1 MGTKGGISLASF
13 CVFNPT
19 YGPREGEEHKKIVFF
34 YPKETDIDTQIKHI
48 GLCEAIVR
56 FTETFSN
63 KPCQSL
69 HTTKRRQLFLEAE
82 KDFWMI
88 MTVTIPFTEKTKDG
102 QSVLEYHEEETLR
115 LPQGDILDI
124 FSGIHF
130 MPLDKNTYLHVQCF
144 INLLEASFS
153 SIKYTAFLYNDQLV
167 WSGLDQE
174 DMRIIYK
181 YLITSLFPSYQEQEL
196 QSTNS
201 VSPSRNS
208 AAPGDVHYGKF
219 ITGPPDIRNEKNL
232 GKVPRVYIN
241 TECCNE
247 ECFLLVYRAHNASV
261 CMFLPAACKINFEL
275 CHKLDSFLGPRLSQL
290 ASDIGEQFSKKA
302 ASGFITGPPDIR
314 NEKNLGKVPRVYIN
328 TECCNEEC
336 FLLVYRAHNA
346 SVCMFLPAA
355 CKINFELCH
364 KLDSFL
370 GPRLS
375 QLASDIGEQFSKKAA
390 SGADTAY
397 RFIYFNHMNLAQKTT
412 VHSDMRKTGSNNIPP
427 ETLKLLTDISSDM
440 SKSPEDGE
448 IIVKTS
454 TDNWVV
460 GKKSDHREF
469 FVVINQKNAN
479 LIEINDS
486 GVYVFDMSEPPSKK
500 RKTILDFF
508 RRKEKDSI
516 SKESQITP
524 SDKPSSSKGFSR
536 SVSDEN
542 KHAQSAVGP
551 LQEGGSS
558 VSGGASMYGG
568 ASRKGDVS
576 RTDSQNSYCSSDGD
590 PTQEYDMLQDFTA
603 PPTPDIPDHKP
614 SQKRDDSLWKG
625 KSLGSLYRNPPEMNL
640 LPPLKKRTQFFDVIL
655 PKTIKLALSLPHLIT
670 QPIPLLKREKNKS
683 ITLSQEQIA
692 CLLANA
698 FLCTFPRRNA
708 RGNLYDGDPLPAGV
722 VTFTRQCVDKFPDWK
737 NLGDYLTD
745 IHVSAE
751 GTIEDDG
758 DGLLQVITATHHHT
772 ENNSYFTTL

>member
-69 HTTKRRQLFLEAE
+69 HTTKRRQLFLETE

-102 QSVLEYHEEETLR
+102 QSVLEYHEEEVQDRVYEAILQQAYRMFQLFNGTFASILERTGNNVKVLQQRLEHFYVRFLQTLR

-302 ASGFITGPPDIR
+302 ASG
-314 NEKNLGKVPRVYIN
+314 
-328 TECCNEEC
+328 
-336 FLLVYRAHNA
+336 
-346 SVCMFLPAA
+346 
-355 CKINFELCH
+355 
-364 KLDSFL
+364 
-370 GPRLS
+370 
-375 QLASDIGEQFSKKAA
+375 
-390 SGADTAY
+390 ADTAY

-479 LIEINDS
+479 LIEINEE
-486 GVYVFDMSEPPSKK
+486 VK
-500 RKTILDFF
+500 RLCASNFTSIFFLD
-508 RRKEKDSI
+508 
-516 SKESQITP
+516 
-524 SDKPSSSKGFSR
+524 
-536 SVSDEN
+536 
-542 KHAQSAVGP
+542 
-551 LQEGGSS
+551 
-558 VSGGASMYGG
+558 
-568 ASRKGDVS
+568 
-576 RTDSQNSYCSSDGD
+576 
-590 PTQEYDMLQDFTA
+590 
-603 PPTPDIPDHKP
+603 
-614 SQKRDDSLWKG
+614 
-625 KSLGSLYRNPPEMNL
+625 
-640 LPPLKKRTQFFDVIL
+640 
-655 PKTIKLALSLPHLIT
+655 
-670 QPIPLLKREKNKS
+670 
-683 ITLSQEQIA
+683 
-692 CLLANA
+692 
-698 FLCTFPRRNA
+698 
-708 RGNLYDGDPLPAGV
+708 
-722 VTFTRQCVDKFPDWK
+722 
-737 NLGDYLTD
+737 
-745 IHVSAE
+745 
-751 GTIEDDG
+751 
-758 DGLLQVITATHHHT
+758 
-772 ENNSYFTTL
+772 